1 MYTFKPIKRDIRI
14 ESFMSCLDDI
24 RPKGFDFSG
33 EMHDFW
39 EVVYLKSGCAIATA
53 DDRVYEI
60 TAGQLLFHKPLEFH
74 RIRSAYDSAPHLL
87 NISFTA
93 SGDRLK
99 LFENAFFEL
108 NSEQQATFETI
119 NKKIGK
125 IEKMHKNGEQNS
137 KDYSAETTEAAV
149 MLEKLL
155 IELSETNE
163 PVKNKRT
170 ENEKQY
176 SNIISVLNDNCE
188 DNFSVDD
195 IAKLCEMSVS
205 NLKRIFALY
214 SDIGIAKYFL
224 KLKLRR
230 ACELIVS
237 GVGTTEIAERL
248 GFSSTAYFNTV
259 FKREMGITPA
269 QFRKVRK

>member
-1 MYTFKPIKRDIRI
+1 MYTFKPIKRDIKI
-14 ESFMSCLDDI
+14 ETFMSCLNDI

-74 RIRSAYDSAPHLL
+74 RIRSAYDSTPHLL

-93 SGDRLK
+93 SGDRMK
-99 LFENAFFEL
+99 QFENAFFEL

-125 IEKMHKNGEQNS
+125 IEKMYKNGEQNS

-149 MLEKLL
+149 MLENLL

-195 IAKLCEMSVS
+195 IAKLCGMSVS

-269 QFRKVRK
+269 QFRRVRK

>member
-1 MYTFKPIKRDIRI
+1 MYTFKPIIRDIKI
-14 ESFMSCLDDI
+14 ESFMSCLNDI

-60 TAGQLLFHKPLEFH
+60 TAGQVLFHKPLEFH
-74 RIRSAYDSAPHLL
+74 RIKSAYDSTPHLL

-93 SGDRLK
+93 SGERMK
-99 LFENAFFEL
+99 RFENAFFEL
-108 NSEQQATFETI
+108 TLEQQAVFETI
-119 NKKIGK
+119 NKKISNITRLHSSGQQDSV
-125 IEKMHKNGEQNS
+125 E
-137 KDYSAETTEAAV
+137 YSAETTEAAV
-149 MLEKLL
+149 ILENLL
-155 IELSETNE
+155 IELYDGSQT
-163 PVKNKRT
+163 VTNKRS

-176 SNIISVLNDNCE
+176 SHIISVLNQNCE
-188 DNFSVDD
+188 DSFSVDD
-195 IAKLCEMSVS
+195 IAKLCGMSVS
-205 NLKRIFALY
+205 NLKRVFALY

-237 GVGTTEIAERL
+237 GISTTEIAERL

-269 QFRKVRK
+269 QFRRVRR